1 MSREDLIKMKAS
13 TFSIRRDQTNKDWE
27 DLLLLKST
35 KKEIEEAIAFIK
47 EVNSPPKNATKQIL
61 NDFQETLHD
70 LKKVTK

>member
-1 MSREDLIKMKAS
+1 MKAS